1 MNKIVN
7 FVATKAS
14 QAGGYLLRKGK
25 QVVSN
30 ARFVMTALFASV
42 TGLAFADGDA
52 GAGAVSAGAGAL
64 QGVTSEIAAYLPYV
78 QALIYIIAAVL
89 TAPNAI
95 SVFHEWQNGDQ
106 EAKKHTIALVGG
118 AIFLVVAVQSLP
130 LFFGAGE

>member
-1 MNKIVN
+1 MKK
-7 FVATKAS
+7 FVSFIATKAS
-14 QAGGYLLRKGK
+14 QAGGYLLQKGK
-25 QVVSN
+25 KVVSN
-30 ARFVMTALFASV
+30 ARAFVLALMATATGTVFAQN
-42 TGLAFADGDA
+42 GD
-52 GAGAVSAGAGAL
+52 VSAGASAL
-64 QGVTSEIAAYLPYV
+64 QGVTSDIAAYLPYV

>member
-1 MNKIVN
+1 MIIPPQRPV
-7 FVATKAS
+7 
-14 QAGGYLLRKGK
+14 R
-25 QVVSN
+25 
-30 ARFVMTALFASV
+30 
-42 TGLAFADGDA
+42 
-52 GAGAVSAGAGAL
+52 
-64 QGVTSEIAAYLPYV
+64 PYV

>member
-52 GAGAVSAGAGAL
+52 SAGAGAL
-64 QGVTSEIAAYLPYV
+64 QGVTNDIAAYLPYV

>member
-1 MNKIVN
+1 MNKIVS
-7 FVATKAS
+7 FIATKAS
-14 QAGGYLLRKGK
+14 QAGGYLLQKVK

-30 ARFVMTALFASV
+30 AR
-42 TGLAFADGDA
+42 AFAVVLMATAAGTVFAQSGD
-52 GAGAVSAGAGAL
+52 VSAGASAL
-64 QGVTSEIAAYLPYV
+64 QGVTNDIAAYLPYV

>member
-1 MNKIVN
+1 MKK
-7 FVATKAS
+7 FVKNLAS
-14 QAGGYLLRKGK
+14 TLGGCLLRKGK
-25 QVVSN
+25 QIVKSSRVLVTI
-30 ARFVMTALFASV
+30 VMALVAGTVFAQQ
-42 TGLAFADGDA
+42 GD
-52 GAGAVSAGAGAL
+52 VSAGASAL
-64 QGVTSEIAAYLPYV
+64 QGVTNDIAAYLPYV

-130 LFFGAGE
+130 LFFGAGD

>member
-1 MNKIVN
+1 MKKFVKN
-7 FVATKAS
+7 FAS
-14 QAGGYLLRKGK
+14 SLGGCLLRKGK
-25 QVVSN
+25 QIVRNSRALVTVV
-30 ARFVMTALFASV
+30 MALVAGTVFAQS
-42 TGLAFADGDA
+42 GD
-52 GAGAVSAGAGAL
+52 VSAGAGAL
-64 QGVTSEIAAYLPYV
+64 QGVTNDIAAYLPYV

-130 LFFGAGE
+130 LFFGAGD

>member
-1 MNKIVN
+1 MKK
-7 FVATKAS
+7 FVKNLAS
-14 QAGGYLLRKGK
+14 TLGGCLLRKGK
-25 QVVSN
+25 QIVKSSRALVTVV
-30 ARFVMTALFASV
+30 MALMAGTVFAQQ
-42 TGLAFADGDA
+42 GD
-52 GAGAVSAGAGAL
+52 VSAGASAL
-64 QGVTSEIAAYLPYV
+64 QGVTNDIAAYLPYV

-130 LFFGAGE
+130 LFFGAGD

>member
-1 MNKIVN
+1 MNKIVS
-7 FVATKAS
+7 FIATKAS
-14 QAGGYLLRKGK
+14 QAGGYLLQKGK

-30 ARFVMTALFASV
+30 ARALALALMATATGTVFAQN
-42 TGLAFADGDA
+42 GD
-52 GAGAVSAGAGAL
+52 VSAGASAL
-64 QGVTSEIAAYLPYV
+64 QGVTSDIAAYLPYV

>member
-1 MNKIVN
+1 MNKIVS
-7 FVATKAS
+7 FIATKAS
-14 QAGGYLLRKGK
+14 QVGGYLLQKGK

-30 ARFVMTALFASV
+30 ARALALALMATATGTVFAQS
-42 TGLAFADGDA
+42 GD
-52 GAGAVSAGAGAL
+52 VSAGASAL
-64 QGVTSEIAAYLPYV
+64 QGVTSDIAAYLPYV

>member
-1 MNKIVN
+1 M
-7 FVATKAS
+7 
-14 QAGGYLLRKGK
+14 
-25 QVVSN
+25 
-30 ARFVMTALFASV
+30 ALV
-42 TGLAFADGDA
+42 A
-52 GAGAVSAGAGAL
+52 GAVFAQSGDVSAGAGAL
-64 QGVTSEIAAYLPYV
+64 QGVTSDIGAYLPYV

-95 SVFHEWQNGDQ
+95 GVFHEWQNGDQ

>member
-1 MNKIVN
+1 MKK
-7 FVATKAS
+7 FVKNLAS
-14 QAGGYLLRKGK
+14 TLGGCLLRKGK
-25 QVVSN
+25 QIVKSSRVLVTVV
-30 ARFVMTALFASV
+30 MALVAGTVFAQQ
-42 TGLAFADGDA
+42 GD
-52 GAGAVSAGAGAL
+52 VSAGASAL
-64 QGVTSEIAAYLPYV
+64 QGVTNDIAAYLPYV

-130 LFFGAGE
+130 LFFGAGD

>member
-1 MNKIVN
+1 MKK
-7 FVATKAS
+7 FVKNIAS
-14 QAGGYLLRKGK
+14 SLGGCLLRKGK
-25 QVVSN
+25 QIVKSSRVLVTVV
-30 ARFVMTALFASV
+30 MALVAGTVFAQQ
-42 TGLAFADGDA
+42 GD
-52 GAGAVSAGAGAL
+52 VSAGASAL
-64 QGVTSEIAAYLPYV
+64 QGVTNDIAAYLPYV

-130 LFFGAGE
+130 LFFGAGD

>member
-7 FVATKAS
+7 FVAAKAS
-14 QAGGYLLRKGK
+14 QVGGYLLHKGM

-30 ARFVMTALFASV
+30 ARAVAVALLATV
-42 TGLAFADGDA
+42 TGTVFAQSGD
-52 GAGAVSAGAGAL
+52 VSAGASAL
-64 QGVTSEIAAYLPYV
+64 QGVTSDIAAYLPYV

>member
-1 MNKIVN
+1 MFFI
-7 FVATKAS
+7 ATKAS
-14 QAGGYLLRKGK
+14 QAGGYLLQNGK
-25 QVVSN
+25 KVVSN
-30 ARFVMTALFASV
+30 AR
-42 TGLAFADGDA
+42 AFAVALMATATGTVFAQSGD
-52 GAGAVSAGAGAL
+52 VSAGASAL
-64 QGVTSEIAAYLPYV
+64 QGVTSDIAAYLPYV

-130 LFFGAGE
+130 LFFGAGD

>member
-1 MNKIVN
+1 MKKIFNYV
-7 FVATKAS
+7 VTKAS
-14 QAGGYLLRKGK
+14 QAGDCLLRKGK
-25 QVVSN
+25 QAVCN
-30 ARFVMTALFASV
+30 AR
-42 TGLAFADGDA
+42 AFAVALLATATGTVLAQSGD
-52 GAGAVSAGAGAL
+52 VSAGASAL
-64 QGVTSEIAAYLPYV
+64 QGVTSDIAAYLPYV

>member
-1 MNKIVN
+1 MNKILNYV
-7 FVATKAS
+7 VTKAG
-14 QAGGYLLRKGK
+14 QAGDYLLRKGK

-30 ARFVMTALFASV
+30 ARFVMMAAFAAV
-42 TGLAFADGDA
+42 TGTVFAQES
-52 GAGAVSAGAGAL
+52 GADVSAGAGAL
-64 QGVTSEIAAYLPYV
+64 QGVTTDIAAYLPYV